1 MMNFYKK
8 IKFFSFGLLIGTF
21 FLIAM
26 LNGKKLSCN
35 YGPESRVINNLKQK
49 KWIFDNEIKALDSLN
64 LIEFLEN
71 SKVVFN
77 KSNTRK
83 DSCKVYYLRGVL
95 KYKRMVIKAENCSK
109 IVRAKVIKN

>member
-1 MMNFYKK
+1 MT
-8 IKFFSFGLLIGTF
+8 I
-21 FLIAM
+21 

-49 KWIFDNEIKALDSLN
+49 KWIFEKKNKALDTLN
-64 LIEFLEN
+64 LIDFLEN

-83 DSCKVYYLRGVL
+83 DSCKVYHL
-95 KYKRMVIKAENCSK
+95 KGIGK
-109 IVRAKVIKN
+109 